1 MMQLCD
7 PITILLFLLLVII
20 FTTFLTVIVAK
31 YNVVAIDNVIYS
43 IQILLD
49 DILMIITDI
58 LLKYLE

>member
-49 DILMIITDI
+49 DILMIIT
-58 LLKYLE
+58 